1 MPQSKEGKR
10 YLRSA
15 LALAVAGAF
24 AAMHPAWADVP
35 ELETNSDGAYI
46 NVTAGTGT
54 GETQSVTGDAV
65 SVTNSGNVHALT
77 LTGTGNTI
85 LIDGTESVSITANS
99 QYAPI
104 ANFSGNPWAETP
116 SSYSAGGTIDIESA
130 GTISLSNTAGGNNQ
144 VIDIENGDS
153 DTPLKLT
160 VNGEKTAAQVVM
172 TGNVLTQNE
181 NTAAEINLTG
191 TDSSLTGQVYA
202 KDGAAITLN
211 VDPKSGSTA
220 TVTGSG
226 LADGTDSVM
235 TVNANNAVLNGG
247 YYALDGGT
255 TTVTLTGNSVLTAP
269 ETTSG
274 FSAVLG
280 SLPTRPTS
288 MSMTCDGHGTCTTTV
303 TIGVEIRAVI
313 GSITGKNVAG
323 GAMSGSSFTETTEA
337 GTQVTGDFVAEDES
351 TMKLSIGG
359 TLDGD
364 VLSKGNSE
372 TTLTVSGTQT
382 GGVDVENGSSL
393 TVTVDG
399 TLNGDAEANQNS
411 SNPSHSDLTLTING
425 SMNGMVEAWDYST
438 GDVTV
443 SGSWVGESTAYYTGE
458 NSVSIIGSGSW
469 TGDGWAYCG
478 GTFGVSVADGAKWSG
493 DAYSTDVENG
503 VYAHLTADIAGTW
516 EGDAKSD
523 YGAVLNAN
531 IASTGVWTGD
541 AESIDSYDD
550 KASEVHVDN
559 AGTWNGDAKASGAS
573 LLTVDN
579 TGTWTGDASTEDA
592 GSSMTITDAGTWNG
606 SASAAS
612 ASVMTIDVSGAW
624 TGDAK
629 ASDSGTTLTITD
641 SGVWNGSAA
650 AESGAAVTVSDLN
663 QWTGDATATGSGS
676 TMGITNTGVW
686 SGNASASASDGASLT
701 VSNLKEWTGDA
712 KATGSGSTME
722 VTDAGVWNGSATV
735 TDSAVMTVGALQ
747 TWNGNATVTDSGSK
761 LTVSLPGTWNGNA
774 SVSAGTMTLALDGTW
789 TGDAAV
795 SNAGRMDVALN
806 GTWNGSASVT
816 SNGIMTVDMNGTW
829 NGNVSATKGSAVALN
844 IKGTW
849 NGAVVEA
856 SEDSTVDITD
866 NTSSNTETKTET
878 TADTTE
884 STSSTHGV
892 LRFARLLAVNTAS
905 NDLTDTSD
913 TTEATGTDD
922 AADAEEES
930 TLEPGVSVNFEGDN
944 VSWNLTGDSEL
955 SGLNIGGGTI
965 SFPTPASGESFTG
978 TTLTVNGDYTANNAT
993 LNMTASL
1000 SGANSASDL
1009 LAVTGAATGA
1019 TTINVT
1025 PVMSTGEPKADGVEL
1040 VSVAGDSSNA
1050 TFTMPGTLKS
1060 GAYIYSLRKAGSG
1073 WYLMNTV
1080 ETPETVS
1087 GTVIPGTS
1095 DLSAH
1100 VIRPEIASYA
1110 NNLYA
1115 ANTMFAMKLSDR
1127 LGETAYSD
1135 AIKAAGKKAG
1145 SFWVRTAGGHTRN
1158 VMADGENTTRGNWG
1172 LVQLGG
1178 DLISWPTSGTHRMHV
1193 GLMAGYAHESAKT
1206 GSSVVNYQSKGKV
1219 SGFSGGLYATW
1230 MNSNATG
1237 DGPYVDAWLQYQRFK
1252 NTVTSS
1258 DYDVDETYHSKGFTG
1273 SLEAGYTFALKDW
1286 QNGAV
1291 SNAARLRL
1299 EGQVIRMGVR
1309 ANNVTDS
1316 TGTVIEGTGAGN
1328 VRTRIGATLFHL
1340 FTNDTRGTAVKPY
1353 MTLNWIHDTKRFG
1366 SEFDGVRNTIDGS
1379 RNVGEVKLGVEGK
1392 LRKNVNLWG
1401 SVGYQGGTDGFRNV
1415 EALLGAKI
1423 LF

>member
-1 MPQSKEGKR
+1 
-10 YLRSA
+10 
-15 LALAVAGAF
+15 
-24 AAMHPAWADVP
+24 
-35 ELETNSDGAYI
+35 
-46 NVTAGTGT
+46 
-54 GETQSVTGDAV
+54 
-65 SVTNSGNVHALT
+65 
-77 LTGTGNTI
+77 
-85 LIDGTESVSITANS
+85 
-99 QYAPI
+99 
-104 ANFSGNPWAETP
+104 
-116 SSYSAGGTIDIESA
+116 
-130 GTISLSNTAGGNNQ
+130 
-144 VIDIENGDS
+144 
-153 DTPLKLT
+153 
-160 VNGEKTAAQVVM
+160 M

-211 VDPKSGSTA
+211 VDPKTGSTA

-255 TTVTLTGNSVLTAP
+255 TTVTLTGNSVQTAP
-269 ETTSG
+269 EKTSG
-274 FSAVLG
+274 FSAVHG
-280 SLPTRPTS
+280 SLPTREEES
-288 MSMTCDGHGTCTTTV
+288 IFTCTSSSCVRVVISPAT
-303 TIGVEIRAVI
+303 EIKAVI
-313 GSITGKNVAG
+313 GSITEKNVAG
-323 GAMSGSSFTETTEA
+323 GAMSGSSFTEITES

-531 IASTGVWTGD
+531 IKETGVWTGD
-541 AESIDSYDD
+541 AVSTDSYDD

-559 AGTWNGDAKASGAS
+559 AGVWNGDARADGAS

-579 TGTWTGDASTEDA
+579 SGTWTGDASTEDT
-592 GSSMTITDAGTWNG
+592 GSSMTITSSGTWNG
-606 SASAAS
+606 SAAAAS
-612 ASVMTIDVSGAW
+612 GSVMTIDVSGAW

-641 SGVWNGSAA
+641 SGVWNGSAT

-663 QWTGDATATGSGS
+663 QWTGDAT
-676 TMGITNTGVW
+676 
-686 SGNASASASDGASLT
+686 
-701 VSNLKEWTGDA
+701 
-712 KATGSGSTME
+712 
-722 VTDAGVWNGSATV
+722 
-735 TDSAVMTVGALQ
+735 
-747 TWNGNATVTDSGSK
+747 
-761 LTVSLPGTWNGNA
+761 
-774 SVSAGTMTLALDGTW
+774 
-789 TGDAAV
+789 V

-913 TTEATGTDD
+913 TTEATGTGD

-930 TLEPGVSVNFEGDN
+930 TPAPGVSVNFEGDN
-944 VSWNLTGDSEL
+944 ASWNLTGDSEL
-955 SGLNIGGGTI
+955 SGLNIGDGTI

-978 TTLTVNGDYTANNAT
+978 TTLTVNGDYTASNAT
-993 LNMTASL
+993 LNMSASL
-1000 SGANSASDL
+1000 SGENSASDL
-1009 LAVTGAATGA
+1009 LTVTGAATGA

-1025 PVMSTGEPKADGVEL
+1025 AFPSTGEPKADGVEL
-1040 VSVAGDSSNA
+1040 VSVTGDSSNA
-1050 TFTMPGTLKS
+1050 TFTMPRTLKS

-1145 SFWVRTAGGHTRN
+1145 SFWIRTAGGHTRN

-1193 GLMAGYAHESAKT
+1193 GLMAGYAHESNKT
-1206 GSSVVNYQSKGKV
+1206 GSDTADYSSKGKV

-1252 NTVTSS
+1252 NTTSVGNYAEEES
-1258 DYDVDETYHSKGFTG
+1258 YHSKGFTG

-1291 SNAARLRL
+1291 SNATRLRL

-1309 ANNVTDS
+1309 ADNVIDS
-1316 TGTVIEGTGAGN
+1316 TGTLVQGTGAGN
-1328 VRTRIGATLFHL
+1328 VRTRLGATLFHQ
-1340 FTNDTRGTAVKPY
+1340 FTNTAKGTAVKPY
-1353 MTLNWIHDTKRFG
+1353 LTLNWVHDTKSFG
-1366 SEFDGVRNTIDGS
+1366 TAMDGVHDTIDGG
-1379 RNVGEVKLGVEGK
+1379 RNFGEVKLGVEG
-1392 LRKNVNLWG
+1392 RITKNLNLWAYT
-1401 SVGYQGGTDGFRNV
+1401 GYQGGDHGYRNV
-1415 EALLGAKI
+1415 EALVGVKA

>member
-181 NTAAEINLTG
+181 NTAAEINLKG

-686 SGNASASASDGASLT
+686 SGNASASDGASLT

-1115 ANTMFAMKLSDR
+1115 TNTMFAMKLSDR

-1193 GLMAGYAHESAKT
+1193 GLMTGFAHQSSKT
-1206 GSSVVNYQSKGKV
+1206 TSSTVNYWTKGKV
-1219 SGFSGGLYATW
+1219 SGFSGGVYATW
-1230 MNSNATG
+1230 LADGPAATG
-1237 DGPYVDAWLQYQRFK
+1237 PYADTWLLYQRFK
-1252 NTVTSS
+1252 TSVS
-1258 DYDVDETYHSKGFTG
+1258 SGDYTGEDSYHAKGFTG
-1273 SLEAGYTFALKDW
+1273 SLEAGYTFGLKDW
-1286 QNGAV
+1286 V
-1291 SNAARLRL
+1291 SASGVQNAARLQL
-1299 EGQVIRMGVR
+1299 QGQVIRMGVR
-1309 ANNVTDS
+1309 ADS
-1316 TGTVIEGTGAGN
+1316 FVDNQGTLVEGLGYGN
-1328 VRTRIGATLFHL
+1328 VRTRLGATLYHL
-1340 FTNDTRGTAVKPY
+1340 FTNDRTGTAVKPY
-1353 MTLNWIHDTKRFG
+1353 LTVNWLHDTKAFG
-1366 SEFDGVRNTIDGS
+1366 TAFDTTENHIQGS
-1379 RNVGEVKLGVEGK
+1379 RNVGEVKLGVEG
-1392 LRKNVNLWG
+1392 RITKNLNLWAYT
-1401 SVGYQGGTDGFRNV
+1401 GYQGGDHGYRNV
-1415 EALLGAKI
+1415 EALVGVKA

>member
-1 MPQSKEGKR
+1 
-10 YLRSA
+10 
-15 LALAVAGAF
+15 
-24 AAMHPAWADVP
+24 
-35 ELETNSDGAYI
+35 
-46 NVTAGTGT
+46 
-54 GETQSVTGDAV
+54 
-65 SVTNSGNVHALT
+65 
-77 LTGTGNTI
+77 
-85 LIDGTESVSITANS
+85 
-99 QYAPI
+99 
-104 ANFSGNPWAETP
+104 
-116 SSYSAGGTIDIESA
+116 
-130 GTISLSNTAGGNNQ
+130 
-144 VIDIENGDS
+144 
-153 DTPLKLT
+153 
-160 VNGEKTAAQVVM
+160 M

-181 NTAAEINLTG
+181 NTAAEINLIG

-211 VDPKSGSTA
+211 VDPKTGSTA

-255 TTVTLTGNSVLTAP
+255 TTVTLTGNSVQTAP
-269 ETTSG
+269 EKTSG
-274 FSAVLG
+274 FSAVHG
-280 SLPTRPTS
+280 SLPTREEES
-288 MSMTCDGHGTCTTTV
+288 IFTCTSSSCVRVVISPAT
-303 TIGVEIRAVI
+303 EIKAVI
-313 GSITGKNVAG
+313 GSITEKNVAG
-323 GAMSGSSFTETTEA
+323 GAMSGSSFTEITES

-531 IASTGVWTGD
+531 IKETGVWTGD
-541 AESIDSYDD
+541 AVSTDSYDD

-559 AGTWNGDAKASGAS
+559 AGVWNGDARADGAS

-579 TGTWTGDASTEDA
+579 SGTWTGDASTEDT
-592 GSSMTITDAGTWNG
+592 GSSMTITSSGTWNG
-606 SASAAS
+606 SAAAAS
-612 ASVMTIDVSGAW
+612 GSVMTIDVSGAW

-641 SGVWNGSAA
+641 SGVWNGSAT

-663 QWTGDATATGSGS
+663 QWTGDAT
-676 TMGITNTGVW
+676 
-686 SGNASASASDGASLT
+686 
-701 VSNLKEWTGDA
+701 
-712 KATGSGSTME
+712 
-722 VTDAGVWNGSATV
+722 
-735 TDSAVMTVGALQ
+735 
-747 TWNGNATVTDSGSK
+747 
-761 LTVSLPGTWNGNA
+761 
-774 SVSAGTMTLALDGTW
+774 
-789 TGDAAV
+789 V

-913 TTEATGTDD
+913 TTEATGTGD

-930 TLEPGVSVNFEGDN
+930 TPAPGVSVNFEGDN

-955 SGLNIGGGTI
+955 SGLNIGDGTI

-978 TTLTVNGDYTANNAT
+978 TTLTVNGDYTASNAT
-993 LNMTASL
+993 LNMSASL
-1000 SGANSASDL
+1000 SGENSASDL
-1009 LAVTGAATGA
+1009 LTVTGAATGA

-1025 PVMSTGEPKADGVEL
+1025 AFPSTGEPKADGVEL
-1040 VSVAGDSSNA
+1040 VSVTGDSSNA
-1050 TFTMPGTLKS
+1050 TFTMPRTLKS

-1145 SFWVRTAGGHTRN
+1145 SFWIRTAGGHTRN

-1193 GLMAGYAHESAKT
+1193 GLMAGYAHESNKT
-1206 GSSVVNYQSKGKV
+1206 GSDTADYSSKGKV

-1252 NTVTSS
+1252 NTTSVGNYAEEES
-1258 DYDVDETYHSKGFTG
+1258 YHSKGFTG

-1291 SNAARLRL
+1291 SNATRLRL

-1309 ANNVTDS
+1309 ADNVIDS
-1316 TGTVIEGTGAGN
+1316 TGTLVQGTGAGN
-1328 VRTRIGATLFHL
+1328 VRTRLGATLFHQ
-1340 FTNDTRGTAVKPY
+1340 FTNTAKGTAVKPY
-1353 MTLNWIHDTKRFG
+1353 LTLNWVHDTKSFG
-1366 SEFDGVRNTIDGS
+1366 TAMDGVHDTIDGG
-1379 RNVGEVKLGVEGK
+1379 RNFGEVKLGVEG
-1392 LRKNVNLWG
+1392 RITKNLNLWAYT
-1401 SVGYQGGTDGFRNV
+1401 GYQGGDHGYRNV
-1415 EALLGAKI
+1415 EALVGVKA

>member
-1 MPQSKEGKR
+1 
-10 YLRSA
+10 
-15 LALAVAGAF
+15 
-24 AAMHPAWADVP
+24 
-35 ELETNSDGAYI
+35 
-46 NVTAGTGT
+46 
-54 GETQSVTGDAV
+54 
-65 SVTNSGNVHALT
+65 
-77 LTGTGNTI
+77 
-85 LIDGTESVSITANS
+85 
-99 QYAPI
+99 
-104 ANFSGNPWAETP
+104 
-116 SSYSAGGTIDIESA
+116 
-130 GTISLSNTAGGNNQ
+130 
-144 VIDIENGDS
+144 
-153 DTPLKLT
+153 
-160 VNGEKTAAQVVM
+160 M

-211 VDPKSGSTA
+211 VDPKTGSTA

-255 TTVTLTGNSVLTAP
+255 TTVTLTGNSVQTAP
-269 ETTSG
+269 EKTSG
-274 FSAVLG
+274 FSAVHG
-280 SLPTRPTS
+280 SLPTREEES
-288 MSMTCDGHGTCTTTV
+288 IFTCTSSSCVRVVISPAT
-303 TIGVEIRAVI
+303 EIKAVI
-313 GSITGKNVAG
+313 GSITEKNVAG
-323 GAMSGSSFTETTEA
+323 GAMSGSSFTEITES

-531 IASTGVWTGD
+531 IKETGVWTGD
-541 AESIDSYDD
+541 AVSTDSYDD

-559 AGTWNGDAKASGAS
+559 AGVWNGDARADGAS

-579 TGTWTGDASTEDA
+579 SGTWTGDASTEDT
-592 GSSMTITDAGTWNG
+592 GSSMTITSSGTWNG
-606 SASAAS
+606 SAAAAS
-612 ASVMTIDVSGAW
+612 GSVMTIDVSGAW

-641 SGVWNGSAA
+641 SGVWNGSAT
-650 AESGAAVTVSDLN
+650 AESGVAVTVSDLN
-663 QWTGDATATGSGS
+663 QWTGDAT
-676 TMGITNTGVW
+676 
-686 SGNASASASDGASLT
+686 
-701 VSNLKEWTGDA
+701 
-712 KATGSGSTME
+712 
-722 VTDAGVWNGSATV
+722 
-735 TDSAVMTVGALQ
+735 
-747 TWNGNATVTDSGSK
+747 
-761 LTVSLPGTWNGNA
+761 
-774 SVSAGTMTLALDGTW
+774 
-789 TGDAAV
+789 V

-913 TTEATGTDD
+913 TTEATGTGD

-930 TLEPGVSVNFEGDN
+930 TPAPGVSVNFEGDN

-955 SGLNIGGGTI
+955 SGLNIGDGTI

-978 TTLTVNGDYTANNAT
+978 TTLTVNGDYTASNAT
-993 LNMTASL
+993 LNMSASL
-1000 SGANSASDL
+1000 SGENSASDL
-1009 LAVTGAATGA
+1009 LTVTGAATGA

-1025 PVMSTGEPKADGVEL
+1025 AFPSTGEPKADGVEL
-1040 VSVAGDSSNA
+1040 VSVTGDSSNA
-1050 TFTMPGTLKS
+1050 TFTMPRTLKS

-1145 SFWVRTAGGHTRN
+1145 SFWIRTAGGHTRN

-1193 GLMAGYAHESAKT
+1193 GLMAGYAHESNKT
-1206 GSSVVNYQSKGKV
+1206 GSDTADYSSKGKV

-1252 NTVTSS
+1252 NTTSVGNYAEEES
-1258 DYDVDETYHSKGFTG
+1258 YHSKGFTG

-1291 SNAARLRL
+1291 SNATRLRL

-1309 ANNVTDS
+1309 ADNVIDS
-1316 TGTVIEGTGAGN
+1316 TGTLVQGTGAGN
-1328 VRTRIGATLFHL
+1328 VRTRLGATLFHQ
-1340 FTNDTRGTAVKPY
+1340 FTNTAKGTAVKPY
-1353 MTLNWIHDTKRFG
+1353 LTLNWVHDTKSFG
-1366 SEFDGVRNTIDGS
+1366 TAMDGVHDTIDGG
-1379 RNVGEVKLGVEGK
+1379 RNFGEVKLGVEG
-1392 LRKNVNLWG
+1392 RITKNLNLWAYT
-1401 SVGYQGGTDGFRNV
+1401 GYQGGDHGYRNV
-1415 EALLGAKI
+1415 EALVGVKA

>member
-1 MPQSKEGKR
+1 
-10 YLRSA
+10 
-15 LALAVAGAF
+15 
-24 AAMHPAWADVP
+24 
-35 ELETNSDGAYI
+35 
-46 NVTAGTGT
+46 
-54 GETQSVTGDAV
+54 
-65 SVTNSGNVHALT
+65 
-77 LTGTGNTI
+77 
-85 LIDGTESVSITANS
+85 
-99 QYAPI
+99 
-104 ANFSGNPWAETP
+104 
-116 SSYSAGGTIDIESA
+116 
-130 GTISLSNTAGGNNQ
+130 
-144 VIDIENGDS
+144 
-153 DTPLKLT
+153 
-160 VNGEKTAAQVVM
+160 M

-211 VDPKSGSTA
+211 VDPKTGSTA

-255 TTVTLTGNSVLTAP
+255 TTVTLTGNSVQTAP
-269 ETTSG
+269 EKTSG
-274 FSAVLG
+274 FSAVHG
-280 SLPTRPTS
+280 SLPTREEES
-288 MSMTCDGHGTCTTTV
+288 IFTCTSSSCVRVVISPAT
-303 TIGVEIRAVI
+303 EIKAVI
-313 GSITGKNVAG
+313 GSITEKNVAG
-323 GAMSGSSFTETTEA
+323 GAMSGSSFTEITES

-531 IASTGVWTGD
+531 IKETGVWTGD
-541 AESIDSYDD
+541 AVSTDSYDD

-559 AGTWNGDAKASGAS
+559 AGVWNGDARADGAS

-579 TGTWTGDASTEDA
+579 SGTWTGDASTEDT
-592 GSSMTITDAGTWNG
+592 GSSMTITSSGTWNG
-606 SASAAS
+606 SAAAAS
-612 ASVMTIDVSGAW
+612 GSVMTIDVSGAW

-641 SGVWNGSAA
+641 SGVWNGSAT

-663 QWTGDATATGSGS
+663 QWTGDAT
-676 TMGITNTGVW
+676 
-686 SGNASASASDGASLT
+686 
-701 VSNLKEWTGDA
+701 
-712 KATGSGSTME
+712 
-722 VTDAGVWNGSATV
+722 
-735 TDSAVMTVGALQ
+735 
-747 TWNGNATVTDSGSK
+747 
-761 LTVSLPGTWNGNA
+761 
-774 SVSAGTMTLALDGTW
+774 
-789 TGDAAV
+789 V

-905 NDLTDTSD
+905 NGLTDTSD
-913 TTEATGTDD
+913 TTEATGTGD

-930 TLEPGVSVNFEGDN
+930 TPAPGVSVNFEGDN

-955 SGLNIGGGTI
+955 SGLNIGDGTI

-978 TTLTVNGDYTANNAT
+978 TTLTVNGDYTASNAT
-993 LNMTASL
+993 LNMSASL
-1000 SGANSASDL
+1000 SGENSASDL
-1009 LAVTGAATGA
+1009 LTVTGAATGA

-1025 PVMSTGEPKADGVEL
+1025 AFPSTGEPKADGVEL
-1040 VSVAGDSSNA
+1040 VSVTGDSSNA
-1050 TFTMPGTLKS
+1050 TFTMPRTLKS

-1145 SFWVRTAGGHTRN
+1145 SFWIRTAGGHTRN

-1193 GLMAGYAHESAKT
+1193 GLMAGYAHESNKT
-1206 GSSVVNYQSKGKV
+1206 GSDTADYSSKGKV

-1252 NTVTSS
+1252 NTTSVGNYAEEES
-1258 DYDVDETYHSKGFTG
+1258 YHSKGFTG

-1291 SNAARLRL
+1291 SNATRLRL

-1309 ANNVTDS
+1309 ADNVIDS
-1316 TGTVIEGTGAGN
+1316 TGTLVQGTGAGN
-1328 VRTRIGATLFHL
+1328 VRTRLGATLFHQ
-1340 FTNDTRGTAVKPY
+1340 FTNTAKGTAVKPY
-1353 MTLNWIHDTKRFG
+1353 LTLNWVHDTKSFG
-1366 SEFDGVRNTIDGS
+1366 TAMDGVHDTIDGG
-1379 RNVGEVKLGVEGK
+1379 RNFGEVKLGVEG
-1392 LRKNVNLWG
+1392 RITKNLNLWAYT
-1401 SVGYQGGTDGFRNV
+1401 GYQGGDHGYRNV
-1415 EALLGAKI
+1415 EALVGVKA

>member
-1 MPQSKEGKR
+1 
-10 YLRSA
+10 
-15 LALAVAGAF
+15 
-24 AAMHPAWADVP
+24 
-35 ELETNSDGAYI
+35 
-46 NVTAGTGT
+46 
-54 GETQSVTGDAV
+54 
-65 SVTNSGNVHALT
+65 
-77 LTGTGNTI
+77 
-85 LIDGTESVSITANS
+85 
-99 QYAPI
+99 
-104 ANFSGNPWAETP
+104 
-116 SSYSAGGTIDIESA
+116 
-130 GTISLSNTAGGNNQ
+130 
-144 VIDIENGDS
+144 
-153 DTPLKLT
+153 
-160 VNGEKTAAQVVM
+160 M

-211 VDPKSGSTA
+211 VDPKTGSTA

-247 YYALDGGT
+247 FYALDGGT
-255 TTVTLTGNSVLTAP
+255 TTVTLTGNSVQTAP
-269 ETTSG
+269 EKTSG
-274 FSAVLG
+274 FSAVHG
-280 SLPTRPTS
+280 SLPTREEES
-288 MSMTCDGHGTCTTTV
+288 IFTCTSSSCVRVVISPAT
-303 TIGVEIRAVI
+303 EIKAVI
-313 GSITGKNVAG
+313 GSITEKNVAG
-323 GAMSGSSFTETTEA
+323 GAMSGSSFTEITES

-531 IASTGVWTGD
+531 IKETGVWTGD
-541 AESIDSYDD
+541 AVSTDSYDD

-559 AGTWNGDAKASGAS
+559 AGVWNGDARADGAS

-579 TGTWTGDASTEDA
+579 SGTWTGDASTEDT
-592 GSSMTITDAGTWNG
+592 GSSMTITSSGTWNG
-606 SASAAS
+606 SAAAAS
-612 ASVMTIDVSGAW
+612 GSVMTIDVSGAW

-641 SGVWNGSAA
+641 SGVWNGSAT

-663 QWTGDATATGSGS
+663 QWTGDAT
-676 TMGITNTGVW
+676 
-686 SGNASASASDGASLT
+686 
-701 VSNLKEWTGDA
+701 
-712 KATGSGSTME
+712 
-722 VTDAGVWNGSATV
+722 
-735 TDSAVMTVGALQ
+735 
-747 TWNGNATVTDSGSK
+747 
-761 LTVSLPGTWNGNA
+761 
-774 SVSAGTMTLALDGTW
+774 
-789 TGDAAV
+789 V

-913 TTEATGTDD
+913 TTEATGTGD

-930 TLEPGVSVNFEGDN
+930 TPAPGVSVNFEGDN

-955 SGLNIGGGTI
+955 SGLNIGDGTI

-978 TTLTVNGDYTANNAT
+978 TTLTVNGDYTASNAT
-993 LNMTASL
+993 LNMSASL
-1000 SGANSASDL
+1000 SGENSASDL
-1009 LAVTGAATGA
+1009 LTVTGAATGA

-1025 PVMSTGEPKADGVEL
+1025 AFPSTGEPKADGVEL
-1040 VSVAGDSSNA
+1040 VSVTGDSSNA
-1050 TFTMPGTLKS
+1050 TFTMPRTLKS

-1145 SFWVRTAGGHTRN
+1145 SFWIRTAGGHTRN

-1193 GLMAGYAHESAKT
+1193 GLMAGYAHESNKT
-1206 GSSVVNYQSKGKV
+1206 GSDTADYSSKGKV

-1252 NTVTSS
+1252 NTTSVGNYAEEES
-1258 DYDVDETYHSKGFTG
+1258 YHSKGFTG

-1291 SNAARLRL
+1291 SNATRLRL

-1309 ANNVTDS
+1309 ADNVIDS
-1316 TGTVIEGTGAGN
+1316 TGTLVQGTGAGN
-1328 VRTRIGATLFHL
+1328 VRTRLGATLFHQ
-1340 FTNDTRGTAVKPY
+1340 FTNSAKGTAVKPY
-1353 MTLNWIHDTKRFG
+1353 LTLNWVHDTKSFG
-1366 SEFDGVRNTIDGS
+1366 TAMDGVHDTIDGG
-1379 RNVGEVKLGVEGK
+1379 RNFGEVKLGVEG
-1392 LRKNVNLWG
+1392 RITKNLNLWAYT
-1401 SVGYQGGTDGFRNV
+1401 GYQGGDHGYRNV
-1415 EALLGAKI
+1415 EALVGVKA

>member
-1 MPQSKEGKR
+1 
-10 YLRSA
+10 
-15 LALAVAGAF
+15 
-24 AAMHPAWADVP
+24 
-35 ELETNSDGAYI
+35 
-46 NVTAGTGT
+46 
-54 GETQSVTGDAV
+54 
-65 SVTNSGNVHALT
+65 
-77 LTGTGNTI
+77 
-85 LIDGTESVSITANS
+85 
-99 QYAPI
+99 
-104 ANFSGNPWAETP
+104 
-116 SSYSAGGTIDIESA
+116 
-130 GTISLSNTAGGNNQ
+130 
-144 VIDIENGDS
+144 
-153 DTPLKLT
+153 
-160 VNGEKTAAQVVM
+160 M

-211 VDPKSGSTA
+211 VDPKTGSTA

-255 TTVTLTGNSVLTAP
+255 TTVTLTGNSVQTAP
-269 ETTSG
+269 EKTSG
-274 FSAVLG
+274 FSAVHG
-280 SLPTRPTS
+280 SLPTREEES
-288 MSMTCDGHGTCTTTV
+288 IFTCTSSSCVRVVISPAT
-303 TIGVEIRAVI
+303 EIKAVI
-313 GSITGKNVAG
+313 GSITEKNVAG
-323 GAMSGSSFTETTEA
+323 GAMSGSSFTEITES

-531 IASTGVWTGD
+531 IKETGVWTGD
-541 AESIDSYDD
+541 AVSTDSYDD

-559 AGTWNGDAKASGAS
+559 AGVWNGDARADGAS

-579 TGTWTGDASTEDA
+579 SGTWTGDASTEDT
-592 GSSMTITDAGTWNG
+592 GSSMTITSSGTWNG
-606 SASAAS
+606 SAAAAS
-612 ASVMTIDVSGAW
+612 GSVMTIDVSGAW

-641 SGVWNGSAA
+641 SGVWNGSATV
-650 AESGAAVTVSDLN
+650 ESGAAVTVSDLN
-663 QWTGDATATGSGS
+663 QWTGDAT
-676 TMGITNTGVW
+676 
-686 SGNASASASDGASLT
+686 
-701 VSNLKEWTGDA
+701 
-712 KATGSGSTME
+712 
-722 VTDAGVWNGSATV
+722 
-735 TDSAVMTVGALQ
+735 
-747 TWNGNATVTDSGSK
+747 
-761 LTVSLPGTWNGNA
+761 
-774 SVSAGTMTLALDGTW
+774 
-789 TGDAAV
+789 V

-913 TTEATGTDD
+913 TTEATGTGD

-930 TLEPGVSVNFEGDN
+930 TPAPGVSVNFEGDN

-955 SGLNIGGGTI
+955 SGLNIGDGTI

-978 TTLTVNGDYTANNAT
+978 TTLTVNGDYTASNAT
-993 LNMTASL
+993 LNMSASL
-1000 SGANSASDL
+1000 SGENSASDL
-1009 LAVTGAATGA
+1009 LTVTGAATGA

-1025 PVMSTGEPKADGVEL
+1025 AFPSTGEPKADGVEL
-1040 VSVAGDSSNA
+1040 VSVTGDSSNA
-1050 TFTMPGTLKS
+1050 TFTMPRTLKS
-1060 GAYIYSLRKAGSG
+1060 GAYFYSLRKAGSG

-1145 SFWVRTAGGHTRN
+1145 SFWIRTAGGHTRN

-1193 GLMAGYAHESAKT
+1193 GLMAGYAHESNKT
-1206 GSSVVNYQSKGKV
+1206 GSDTADYSSKGKV

-1252 NTVTSS
+1252 NTTSVGNYAEEES
-1258 DYDVDETYHSKGFTG
+1258 YHSKGFTG

-1291 SNAARLRL
+1291 SNATRLRL

-1309 ANNVTDS
+1309 ADNVIDS
-1316 TGTVIEGTGAGN
+1316 TGTLVQGTGAGN
-1328 VRTRIGATLFHL
+1328 VRTRLGATLFHQ
-1340 FTNDTRGTAVKPY
+1340 FTNTAKGTAVKPY
-1353 MTLNWIHDTKRFG
+1353 LTLNWVHDTKSFG
-1366 SEFDGVRNTIDGS
+1366 TAMDGVHDTIDGG
-1379 RNVGEVKLGVEGK
+1379 RNFGEVKLGVEG
-1392 LRKNVNLWG
+1392 RITKNLNLWAYT
-1401 SVGYQGGTDGFRNV
+1401 GYQGGDHGYRNV
-1415 EALLGAKI
+1415 EALVGVKA

>member
-1 MPQSKEGKR
+1 
-10 YLRSA
+10 
-15 LALAVAGAF
+15 
-24 AAMHPAWADVP
+24 
-35 ELETNSDGAYI
+35 
-46 NVTAGTGT
+46 
-54 GETQSVTGDAV
+54 
-65 SVTNSGNVHALT
+65 
-77 LTGTGNTI
+77 
-85 LIDGTESVSITANS
+85 
-99 QYAPI
+99 
-104 ANFSGNPWAETP
+104 
-116 SSYSAGGTIDIESA
+116 
-130 GTISLSNTAGGNNQ
+130 
-144 VIDIENGDS
+144 
-153 DTPLKLT
+153 
-160 VNGEKTAAQVVM
+160 M

-211 VDPKSGSTA
+211 VDPKTGSTA

-255 TTVTLTGNSVLTAP
+255 TTVTLTGNSVQTAP
-269 ETTSG
+269 EKTSG
-274 FSAVLG
+274 FSAVHG
-280 SLPTRPTS
+280 SLPTREEES
-288 MSMTCDGHGTCTTTV
+288 IFTCTSSSCVRVVISPAT
-303 TIGVEIRAVI
+303 EIKAVI
-313 GSITGKNVAG
+313 GSITEKNVAG
-323 GAMSGSSFTETTEA
+323 GAMSGSSFTEITES

-531 IASTGVWTGD
+531 IKETGVWTGD
-541 AESIDSYDD
+541 AVSTDSYDD

-559 AGTWNGDAKASGAS
+559 AGVWNGDARADGAS

-579 TGTWTGDASTEDA
+579 SGTWTGDASTEDT
-592 GSSMTITDAGTWNG
+592 GSSMTITSSGTWNG
-606 SASAAS
+606 SAAAAS
-612 ASVMTIDVSGAW
+612 GSVMTIDVSGAW
-624 TGDAK
+624 TGNAK

-641 SGVWNGSAA
+641 SGVWNGSAT

-663 QWTGDATATGSGS
+663 QWTGDAT
-676 TMGITNTGVW
+676 
-686 SGNASASASDGASLT
+686 
-701 VSNLKEWTGDA
+701 
-712 KATGSGSTME
+712 
-722 VTDAGVWNGSATV
+722 
-735 TDSAVMTVGALQ
+735 
-747 TWNGNATVTDSGSK
+747 
-761 LTVSLPGTWNGNA
+761 
-774 SVSAGTMTLALDGTW
+774 
-789 TGDAAV
+789 V

-913 TTEATGTDD
+913 TTEATGTGD

-930 TLEPGVSVNFEGDN
+930 TPAPGVSVNFEGDN

-955 SGLNIGGGTI
+955 SGLNIGDGTI

-978 TTLTVNGDYTANNAT
+978 TTLTVNGDYTASNAT
-993 LNMTASL
+993 LNMSASL
-1000 SGANSASDL
+1000 SGENSASDL
-1009 LAVTGAATGA
+1009 LTVTGAATGA

-1025 PVMSTGEPKADGVEL
+1025 AFPSTGEPKADGVEL
-1040 VSVAGDSSNA
+1040 VSVTGDSSNA
-1050 TFTMPGTLKS
+1050 TFTMPRTLKS

-1145 SFWVRTAGGHTRN
+1145 SFWIRTAGGHTRN

-1193 GLMAGYAHESAKT
+1193 GLMAGYAHESNKT
-1206 GSSVVNYQSKGKV
+1206 GSDTADYSSKGKV

-1252 NTVTSS
+1252 NTTSVGNYAEEES
-1258 DYDVDETYHSKGFTG
+1258 YHSKGFTG

-1291 SNAARLRL
+1291 SNATRLRL

-1309 ANNVTDS
+1309 ADNVIDS
-1316 TGTVIEGTGAGN
+1316 TGTLVQGTGAGN
-1328 VRTRIGATLFHL
+1328 VRTRLGATLFHQ
-1340 FTNDTRGTAVKPY
+1340 FTNTAKGTAVKPY
-1353 MTLNWIHDTKRFG
+1353 LTLNWVHDTKSFG
-1366 SEFDGVRNTIDGS
+1366 TAMDGVHDTIDGG
-1379 RNVGEVKLGVEGK
+1379 RNFGEVKLGVEG
-1392 LRKNVNLWG
+1392 RITKNLNLWAYT
-1401 SVGYQGGTDGFRNV
+1401 GYQGGDHGYRNV
-1415 EALLGAKI
+1415 EALVGVKA

>member
-1 MPQSKEGKR
+1 
-10 YLRSA
+10 
-15 LALAVAGAF
+15 
-24 AAMHPAWADVP
+24 
-35 ELETNSDGAYI
+35 
-46 NVTAGTGT
+46 
-54 GETQSVTGDAV
+54 
-65 SVTNSGNVHALT
+65 
-77 LTGTGNTI
+77 
-85 LIDGTESVSITANS
+85 
-99 QYAPI
+99 
-104 ANFSGNPWAETP
+104 
-116 SSYSAGGTIDIESA
+116 
-130 GTISLSNTAGGNNQ
+130 
-144 VIDIENGDS
+144 
-153 DTPLKLT
+153 
-160 VNGEKTAAQVVM
+160 
-172 TGNVLTQNE
+172 
-181 NTAAEINLTG
+181 
-191 TDSSLTGQVYA
+191 
-202 KDGAAITLN
+202 
-211 VDPKSGSTA
+211 
-220 TVTGSG
+220 
-226 LADGTDSVM
+226 M

-255 TTVTLTGNSVLTAP
+255 TTVTLTGNSVQTAP
-269 ETTSG
+269 EKTSG
-274 FSAVLG
+274 FSAVHG
-280 SLPTRPTS
+280 SLPTREEES
-288 MSMTCDGHGTCTTTV
+288 IFTCTSSSCVRVVISPAT
-303 TIGVEIRAVI
+303 EIKAVI
-313 GSITGKNVAG
+313 GSITEKNVAG
-323 GAMSGSSFTETTEA
+323 GAMSGSSFTEITES

-531 IASTGVWTGD
+531 IKETGVWTGD
-541 AESIDSYDD
+541 AVSTDSYDD

-559 AGTWNGDAKASGAS
+559 AGVWNGDARADGAS

-579 TGTWTGDASTEDA
+579 SGTWTGDASTEDT
-592 GSSMTITDAGTWNG
+592 GSSMTITSSGTWNG
-606 SASAAS
+606 SAAAAS
-612 ASVMTIDVSGAW
+612 GSVMTIDVSGAW

-641 SGVWNGSAA
+641 SGVWNGSAT

-663 QWTGDATATGSGS
+663 QWTGDAT
-676 TMGITNTGVW
+676 
-686 SGNASASASDGASLT
+686 
-701 VSNLKEWTGDA
+701 
-712 KATGSGSTME
+712 
-722 VTDAGVWNGSATV
+722 
-735 TDSAVMTVGALQ
+735 
-747 TWNGNATVTDSGSK
+747 
-761 LTVSLPGTWNGNA
+761 
-774 SVSAGTMTLALDGTW
+774 
-789 TGDAAV
+789 V

-913 TTEATGTDD
+913 TTEATGTGD

-930 TLEPGVSVNFEGDN
+930 TPAPGVSVNFEGDN

-955 SGLNIGGGTI
+955 SGLNIGDGTI

-978 TTLTVNGDYTANNAT
+978 TTLTVNGDYTASNAT
-993 LNMTASL
+993 LNMSASL
-1000 SGANSASDL
+1000 SGENSASDL
-1009 LAVTGAATGA
+1009 LTVTGAATGA

-1025 PVMSTGEPKADGVEL
+1025 AFPSTGEPKADGVEL
-1040 VSVAGDSSNA
+1040 VSVTGDSSNA
-1050 TFTMPGTLKS
+1050 TFTMPRTLKS

-1145 SFWVRTAGGHTRN
+1145 SFWIRTAGGHTRN

-1193 GLMAGYAHESAKT
+1193 GLMAGYAHESNKT
-1206 GSSVVNYQSKGKV
+1206 GSDTADYSSKGKV

-1252 NTVTSS
+1252 NTTSVGNYAEEES
-1258 DYDVDETYHSKGFTG
+1258 YHSKGFTG

-1291 SNAARLRL
+1291 SNATRLRL

-1309 ANNVTDS
+1309 ADNVIDS
-1316 TGTVIEGTGAGN
+1316 TGTLVQGTGAGN
-1328 VRTRIGATLFHL
+1328 VRTRLGATLFHQ
-1340 FTNDTRGTAVKPY
+1340 FTNTAKGTAVKPY
-1353 MTLNWIHDTKRFG
+1353 LTLNWVHDTKSFG
-1366 SEFDGVRNTIDGS
+1366 TAMDGVHDTIDGG
-1379 RNVGEVKLGVEGK
+1379 RNFGEVKLGVEG
-1392 LRKNVNLWG
+1392 RITKNLNLWAYT
-1401 SVGYQGGTDGFRNV
+1401 GYQGGDHGYRNV
-1415 EALLGAKI
+1415 EALVGVKA

>member
-65 SVTNSGNVHALT
+65 SITNSGNAHALT

-104 ANFSGNPWAETP
+104 SNFSGNPWAETP
-116 SSYSAGGTIDIESA
+116 SSYSAGGTIDIESD
-130 GTISLSNTAGGNNQ
+130 GTVTLSNTAGGNNQ

-211 VDPKSGSTA
+211 VDPKTGSTA

-255 TTVTLTGNSVLTAP
+255 TTVTLTGNSVQTAP
-269 ETTSG
+269 EKTSG
-274 FSAVLG
+274 FSAVHG
-280 SLPTRPTS
+280 SLPTREEES
-288 MSMTCDGHGTCTTTV
+288 IFTCTSSSCVRVVISPAT
-303 TIGVEIRAVI
+303 EIKAVI
-313 GSITGKNVAG
+313 GSITEKNVAG
-323 GAMSGSSFTETTEA
+323 GAMSGSSFTEITES

-531 IASTGVWTGD
+531 IKETGVWTGD
-541 AESIDSYDD
+541 AVSTDSYDD

-559 AGTWNGDAKASGAS
+559 AGVWNGDARADGAS

-579 TGTWTGDASTEDA
+579 SGTWTGDASTEDT
-592 GSSMTITDAGTWNG
+592 GSSMTITSSGTWNG
-606 SASAAS
+606 SAAAAS
-612 ASVMTIDVSGAW
+612 GSVMTIDVSGAW

-641 SGVWNGSAA
+641 SGVWNGSAT

-663 QWTGDATATGSGS
+663 QWTGDAT
-676 TMGITNTGVW
+676 
-686 SGNASASASDGASLT
+686 
-701 VSNLKEWTGDA
+701 
-712 KATGSGSTME
+712 
-722 VTDAGVWNGSATV
+722 
-735 TDSAVMTVGALQ
+735 
-747 TWNGNATVTDSGSK
+747 
-761 LTVSLPGTWNGNA
+761 
-774 SVSAGTMTLALDGTW
+774 
-789 TGDAAV
+789 V

-913 TTEATGTDD
+913 TTEATGTGD

-930 TLEPGVSVNFEGDN
+930 TPAPGVSVNFEGDN

-955 SGLNIGGGTI
+955 SGLNIGDGTI

-978 TTLTVNGDYTANNAT
+978 TTLTVNGDYTASNAT
-993 LNMTASL
+993 LNMSASL
-1000 SGANSASDL
+1000 SGENSASDL
-1009 LAVTGAATGA
+1009 LTVTGAATGA

-1025 PVMSTGEPKADGVEL
+1025 AFPSTGEPKADGVEL
-1040 VSVAGDSSNA
+1040 VSVTGDSSNA
-1050 TFTMPGTLKS
+1050 TFTMPRTLKS

-1145 SFWVRTAGGHTRN
+1145 SFWIRTAGGHTRN

-1193 GLMAGYAHESAKT
+1193 GLMAGYAHESNKT
-1206 GSSVVNYQSKGKV
+1206 GSDTADYSSKGKV

-1252 NTVTSS
+1252 NTTSVGNYAEEES
-1258 DYDVDETYHSKGFTG
+1258 YHSKGFTG

-1291 SNAARLRL
+1291 SNATRLRL

-1309 ANNVTDS
+1309 ADNVIDS
-1316 TGTVIEGTGAGN
+1316 TGTLVQGTGAGN
-1328 VRTRIGATLFHL
+1328 VRTRLGATLFHQ
-1340 FTNDTRGTAVKPY
+1340 FTNTAKGTAVKLY
-1353 MTLNWIHDTKRFG
+1353 LTLNWVHDTKSFG
-1366 SEFDGVRNTIDGS
+1366 TAMDGVHDTIDGG
-1379 RNVGEVKLGVEGK
+1379 RNFGEVKLGVEG
-1392 LRKNVNLWG
+1392 RITKNLNLWAYT
-1401 SVGYQGGTDGFRNV
+1401 GYQGGDHGYRNV
-1415 EALLGAKI
+1415 EALVGVKA

>member
-1 MPQSKEGKR
+1 MPQSREGKR

-24 AAMHPAWADVP
+24 AAMQPAWADVP

-65 SVTNSGNVHALT
+65 SITNSGNAHALT

-104 ANFSGNPWAETP
+104 SNFSGNPWAETP
-116 SSYSAGGTIDIESA
+116 SSYSAGGTIDIESD
-130 GTISLSNTAGGNNQ
+130 GTVTLSNTAGGNNQ

-211 VDPKSGSTA
+211 VDPKTGSTA

-255 TTVTLTGNSVLTAP
+255 TTVTLTGNSVQTAP
-269 ETTSG
+269 EKTSG
-274 FSAVLG
+274 FSAVHG
-280 SLPTRPTS
+280 SLPTREEES
-288 MSMTCDGHGTCTTTV
+288 IFTCTSSSCVRVVISPAT
-303 TIGVEIRAVI
+303 EIKAVI
-313 GSITGKNVAG
+313 GSITEKNVAG
-323 GAMSGSSFTETTEA
+323 GAMSGSSFTEITES

-531 IASTGVWTGD
+531 IKETGVWTGD
-541 AESIDSYDD
+541 AVSTDSYDD

-559 AGTWNGDAKASGAS
+559 AGVWNGDARADGAS

-579 TGTWTGDASTEDA
+579 SGTWTGDASTEDT
-592 GSSMTITDAGTWNG
+592 GSSMTITSSGTWNG
-606 SASAAS
+606 SAAAAS
-612 ASVMTIDVSGAW
+612 GSVMTIDVSGAW

-641 SGVWNGSAA
+641 SGVWNGSAT

-663 QWTGDATATGSGS
+663 QWTGDAT
-676 TMGITNTGVW
+676 
-686 SGNASASASDGASLT
+686 
-701 VSNLKEWTGDA
+701 
-712 KATGSGSTME
+712 
-722 VTDAGVWNGSATV
+722 
-735 TDSAVMTVGALQ
+735 
-747 TWNGNATVTDSGSK
+747 
-761 LTVSLPGTWNGNA
+761 
-774 SVSAGTMTLALDGTW
+774 
-789 TGDAAV
+789 V

-913 TTEATGTDD
+913 TTEATGTGD

-930 TLEPGVSVNFEGDN
+930 TPAPGVSVNFEGDN

-955 SGLNIGGGTI
+955 SGLNIGDGTI

-978 TTLTVNGDYTANNAT
+978 TTLTVNGDYTASNAT
-993 LNMTASL
+993 LNMSASL
-1000 SGANSASDL
+1000 SGENSASDL
-1009 LAVTGAATGA
+1009 LTVTGAATGA

-1025 PVMSTGEPKADGVEL
+1025 AFPSTGEPKADGVEL
-1040 VSVAGDSSNA
+1040 VSVTGDSSNA
-1050 TFTMPGTLKS
+1050 TFTMPRTLKS
-1060 GAYIYSLRKAGSG
+1060 GAYFYSLRKAGSG

-1145 SFWVRTAGGHTRN
+1145 SFWIRTAGGHTRN

-1193 GLMAGYAHESAKT
+1193 GLMAGYAHESNKT
-1206 GSSVVNYQSKGKV
+1206 GSDTADYSSKGKV

-1252 NTVTSS
+1252 NTTSVGNYAEEES
-1258 DYDVDETYHSKGFTG
+1258 YHSKGFTG

-1291 SNAARLRL
+1291 SNATRLRL

-1309 ANNVTDS
+1309 ADNVIDS
-1316 TGTVIEGTGAGN
+1316 TGTLVQGTGAGN
-1328 VRTRIGATLFHL
+1328 VRTRLGATLFHQ
-1340 FTNDTRGTAVKPY
+1340 FTNTAKGTAVKPY
-1353 MTLNWIHDTKRFG
+1353 LTLNWVHDTKSFG
-1366 SEFDGVRNTIDGS
+1366 TAMDGVHDTIDGG
-1379 RNVGEVKLGVEGK
+1379 RNFGEVKLGVEG
-1392 LRKNVNLWG
+1392 RITKNLNLWAYT
-1401 SVGYQGGTDGFRNV
+1401 GYQGGDHGYRNV
-1415 EALLGAKI
+1415 EALVGVKA

>member
-1 MPQSKEGKR
+1 
-10 YLRSA
+10 
-15 LALAVAGAF
+15 
-24 AAMHPAWADVP
+24 
-35 ELETNSDGAYI
+35 
-46 NVTAGTGT
+46 
-54 GETQSVTGDAV
+54 
-65 SVTNSGNVHALT
+65 
-77 LTGTGNTI
+77 
-85 LIDGTESVSITANS
+85 
-99 QYAPI
+99 
-104 ANFSGNPWAETP
+104 
-116 SSYSAGGTIDIESA
+116 
-130 GTISLSNTAGGNNQ
+130 
-144 VIDIENGDS
+144 
-153 DTPLKLT
+153 
-160 VNGEKTAAQVVM
+160 M

-211 VDPKSGSTA
+211 VDPKTGSTA

-255 TTVTLTGNSVLTAP
+255 TTVTLTGNSVQTAP
-269 ETTSG
+269 EKTSG
-274 FSAVLG
+274 FSAVHG
-280 SLPTRPTS
+280 SLPTREEES
-288 MSMTCDGHGTCTTTV
+288 IFTCTSSSCVRVVISPAT
-303 TIGVEIRAVI
+303 EIKAVI
-313 GSITGKNVAG
+313 GSITEKNVAG
-323 GAMSGSSFTETTEA
+323 GAMSGSSFTEITES

-531 IASTGVWTGD
+531 IKETGVWTGD
-541 AESIDSYDD
+541 AVSTDSYDD

-559 AGTWNGDAKASGAS
+559 AGVWNGDARADGAS

-579 TGTWTGDASTEDA
+579 SGTWTGDASTEDT
-592 GSSMTITDAGTWNG
+592 GSSMTITSSGTWNG
-606 SASAAS
+606 SAAAAS
-612 ASVMTIDVSGAW
+612 GSVMTIDVSGAW

-641 SGVWNGSAA
+641 SGVWNGGAT

-663 QWTGDATATGSGS
+663 QWTGDAT
-676 TMGITNTGVW
+676 
-686 SGNASASASDGASLT
+686 
-701 VSNLKEWTGDA
+701 
-712 KATGSGSTME
+712 
-722 VTDAGVWNGSATV
+722 
-735 TDSAVMTVGALQ
+735 
-747 TWNGNATVTDSGSK
+747 
-761 LTVSLPGTWNGNA
+761 
-774 SVSAGTMTLALDGTW
+774 
-789 TGDAAV
+789 V

-913 TTEATGTDD
+913 TTEATGTGD

-930 TLEPGVSVNFEGDN
+930 TPAPGVSVNFEGDN

-955 SGLNIGGGTI
+955 SGLNIGDGTI

-978 TTLTVNGDYTANNAT
+978 TTLTVNGDYTASNAT
-993 LNMTASL
+993 LNMSASL
-1000 SGANSASDL
+1000 SGENSASDL
-1009 LAVTGAATGA
+1009 LTVTGAATGA

-1025 PVMSTGEPKADGVEL
+1025 AFPSTGEPKADGVEL
-1040 VSVAGDSSNA
+1040 VSVTGDSSNA
-1050 TFTMPGTLKS
+1050 TFTMPRTLKS

-1145 SFWVRTAGGHTRN
+1145 SFWIRTAGGHTRN

-1193 GLMAGYAHESAKT
+1193 GLMAGYAHESNKT
-1206 GSSVVNYQSKGKV
+1206 GSDTADYSSKGKV

-1252 NTVTSS
+1252 NTTSVGNYAEEES
-1258 DYDVDETYHSKGFTG
+1258 YHSKGFTG

-1291 SNAARLRL
+1291 SNATRLRL

-1309 ANNVTDS
+1309 ADNVIDS
-1316 TGTVIEGTGAGN
+1316 TGTLVQGTGAGN
-1328 VRTRIGATLFHL
+1328 VRTRLGATLFHQ
-1340 FTNDTRGTAVKPY
+1340 FTNTAKGTAVKPY
-1353 MTLNWIHDTKRFG
+1353 LTLNWVHDTKSFG
-1366 SEFDGVRNTIDGS
+1366 TAMDGVHDTIDGG
-1379 RNVGEVKLGVEGK
+1379 RNFGEVKLGVEG
-1392 LRKNVNLWG
+1392 RITKNLNLWAYT
-1401 SVGYQGGTDGFRNV
+1401 GYQGGDHGYRNV
-1415 EALLGAKI
+1415 EALVGVKA

>member
-1 MPQSKEGKR
+1 
-10 YLRSA
+10 
-15 LALAVAGAF
+15 
-24 AAMHPAWADVP
+24 
-35 ELETNSDGAYI
+35 
-46 NVTAGTGT
+46 
-54 GETQSVTGDAV
+54 
-65 SVTNSGNVHALT
+65 
-77 LTGTGNTI
+77 
-85 LIDGTESVSITANS
+85 
-99 QYAPI
+99 
-104 ANFSGNPWAETP
+104 
-116 SSYSAGGTIDIESA
+116 
-130 GTISLSNTAGGNNQ
+130 
-144 VIDIENGDS
+144 
-153 DTPLKLT
+153 
-160 VNGEKTAAQVVM
+160 
-172 TGNVLTQNE
+172 
-181 NTAAEINLTG
+181 
-191 TDSSLTGQVYA
+191 
-202 KDGAAITLN
+202 
-211 VDPKSGSTA
+211 
-220 TVTGSG
+220 
-226 LADGTDSVM
+226 
-235 TVNANNAVLNGG
+235 
-247 YYALDGGT
+247 
-255 TTVTLTGNSVLTAP
+255 
-269 ETTSG
+269 
-274 FSAVLG
+274 
-280 SLPTRPTS
+280 
-288 MSMTCDGHGTCTTTV
+288 
-303 TIGVEIRAVI
+303 
-313 GSITGKNVAG
+313 
-323 GAMSGSSFTETTEA
+323 MSGSSFTEITES

-531 IASTGVWTGD
+531 IKETGVWTGD
-541 AESIDSYDD
+541 AVSTDSYDD

-559 AGTWNGDAKASGAS
+559 AGVWNGDARADGAS

-579 TGTWTGDASTEDA
+579 SGTWTGDASTEDT
-592 GSSMTITDAGTWNG
+592 GSSMTITSSGTWNG
-606 SASAAS
+606 SAAAAS
-612 ASVMTIDVSGAW
+612 GSVMTIDVSGAW

-641 SGVWNGSAA
+641 SGVWNGSAT

-663 QWTGDATATGSGS
+663 QWTGDAT
-676 TMGITNTGVW
+676 
-686 SGNASASASDGASLT
+686 
-701 VSNLKEWTGDA
+701 
-712 KATGSGSTME
+712 
-722 VTDAGVWNGSATV
+722 
-735 TDSAVMTVGALQ
+735 
-747 TWNGNATVTDSGSK
+747 
-761 LTVSLPGTWNGNA
+761 
-774 SVSAGTMTLALDGTW
+774 
-789 TGDAAV
+789 V

-913 TTEATGTDD
+913 TTEATGTGD

-930 TLEPGVSVNFEGDN
+930 TPAPGVSVNFEGDN

-955 SGLNIGGGTI
+955 SGLNIGDGTI

-978 TTLTVNGDYTANNAT
+978 TTLTVNGDYTASNAT
-993 LNMTASL
+993 LNMSASL
-1000 SGANSASDL
+1000 SGENSASDL
-1009 LAVTGAATGA
+1009 LTVTGAATGA

-1025 PVMSTGEPKADGVEL
+1025 AFPSTGEPKADGVEL
-1040 VSVAGDSSNA
+1040 VSVTGDSSNA
-1050 TFTMPGTLKS
+1050 TFTMPRTLKS

-1145 SFWVRTAGGHTRN
+1145 SFWIRTAGGHTRN

-1193 GLMAGYAHESAKT
+1193 GLMAGYAHESNKT
-1206 GSSVVNYQSKGKV
+1206 GSDTADYSSKGKV

-1252 NTVTSS
+1252 NTTSVGNYAEEES
-1258 DYDVDETYHSKGFTG
+1258 YHSKGFTG

-1291 SNAARLRL
+1291 SNATRLRL

-1309 ANNVTDS
+1309 ADNVIDS
-1316 TGTVIEGTGAGN
+1316 TGTLVQGTGAGN
-1328 VRTRIGATLFHL
+1328 VRTRLGATLFHQ
-1340 FTNDTRGTAVKPY
+1340 FTNTAKGTAVKPY
-1353 MTLNWIHDTKRFG
+1353 LTLNWVHDTKSFG
-1366 SEFDGVRNTIDGS
+1366 TAMDGVHDTIDGG
-1379 RNVGEVKLGVEGK
+1379 RNFGEVKLGVEG
-1392 LRKNVNLWG
+1392 RITKNLNLWAYT
-1401 SVGYQGGTDGFRNV
+1401 GYQGGDHGYRNV
-1415 EALLGAKI
+1415 EALVGVKA

>member
-1 MPQSKEGKR
+1 
-10 YLRSA
+10 
-15 LALAVAGAF
+15 
-24 AAMHPAWADVP
+24 
-35 ELETNSDGAYI
+35 
-46 NVTAGTGT
+46 
-54 GETQSVTGDAV
+54 
-65 SVTNSGNVHALT
+65 
-77 LTGTGNTI
+77 
-85 LIDGTESVSITANS
+85 
-99 QYAPI
+99 
-104 ANFSGNPWAETP
+104 
-116 SSYSAGGTIDIESA
+116 
-130 GTISLSNTAGGNNQ
+130 
-144 VIDIENGDS
+144 
-153 DTPLKLT
+153 
-160 VNGEKTAAQVVM
+160 
-172 TGNVLTQNE
+172 
-181 NTAAEINLTG
+181 
-191 TDSSLTGQVYA
+191 
-202 KDGAAITLN
+202 
-211 VDPKSGSTA
+211 
-220 TVTGSG
+220 
-226 LADGTDSVM
+226 M

-247 YYALDGGT
+247 YYALSGGK
-255 TTVTLTGNSVLTAP
+255 TTVTLTGDTVLTAP

-280 SLPTRPTS
+280 SLPTRPATV
-288 MSMTCDGHGTCTTTV
+288 TRTCTGNSCSYTV
-303 TIGVEIRAVI
+303 TIGVSIRGVI
-313 GSITGKNVAG
+313 GFITGKNMAG
-323 GAMSGSSFTETTEA
+323 GAISGASYTATTEA
-337 GTQVTGDFVAEDES
+337 GTVVNGNLVAEDNSEMTLTIGGALNGYADAWYGSTADITVTGDW
-351 TMKLSIGG
+351 IG
-359 TLDGD
+359 D
-364 VLSKGNSE
+364 
-372 TTLTVSGTQT
+372 
-382 GGVDVENGSSL
+382 
-393 TVTVDG
+393 
-399 TLNGDAEANQNS
+399 
-411 SNPSHSDLTLTING
+411 
-425 SMNGMVEAWDYST
+425 
-438 GDVTV
+438 
-443 SGSWVGESTAYYTGE
+443 STAYYTGT
-458 NSVSIIGSGSW
+458 NTIDLTGTW
-469 TGDGWAYCG
+469 TGDADAYLG
-478 GTFGVSVADGAKWSG
+478 GTLTAAIEEGAVWTSDAVSEGDESDGYG
-493 DAYSTDVENG
+493 L
-503 VYAHLTADIAGTW
+503 LTADIFGTW
-516 EGDAKSD
+516 NGNAESN

-531 IASTGVWTGD
+531 IASTGV
-541 AESIDSYDD
+541 
-550 KASEVHVDN
+550 
-559 AGTWNGDAKASGAS
+559 WNGDAKASGAS

-606 SASAAS
+606 NAAAAS
-612 ASVMTIDVSGAW
+612 GSVMTIDVSGAW

-629 ASDSGTTLTITD
+629 ASDTGTTLTITD
-641 SGVWNGSAA
+641 SGVWNGSAT

-663 QWTGDATATGSGS
+663 QWTGDATAAGSGS

-686 SGNASASASDGASLT
+686 SGNAAAEDGAALT

-722 VTDAGVWNGSATV
+722 VTDAGVWNGNATV
-735 TDSAVMTVGALQ
+735 ADSAVMTVGALQ

-774 SVSAGTMTLALDGTW
+774 SVSAGAMTLALDGTW
-789 TGDAAV
+789 TGDASV

-884 STSSTHGV
+884 STQSTHGV

-930 TLEPGVSVNFEGDN
+930 TPAPGVSVNFEGDN
-944 VSWNLTGDSEL
+944 VSWNITGDSEL
-955 SGLNIGGGTI
+955 SGLNIGDGTI
-965 SFPTPASGESFTG
+965 SFPTPAAGESFTG

-1060 GAYIYSLRKAGSG
+1060 GAYIYSLKKAGSG

-1100 VIRPEIASYA
+1100 VIRSEIASYA

-1178 DLISWPTSGTHRMHV
+1178 DLISWPTSGTHRMHL
-1193 GLMAGYAHESAKT
+1193 GLMAGYAHESNKT
-1206 GSSVVNYQSKGKV
+1206 GSDTADYSAKGKV
-1219 SGFSGGLYATW
+1219 SGFSAGLYATW

-1252 NTVTSS
+1252 NTTSVGNYS
-1258 DYDVDETYHSKGFTG
+1258 EEESYHSKGFTG

-1286 QNGAV
+1286 QNGQV
-1291 SNAARLRL
+1291 SNATRLRL

-1309 ANNVTDS
+1309 SDNVIDS
-1316 TGTVIEGTGAGN
+1316 TGTLVQGTGAGN
-1328 VRTRIGATLFHL
+1328 VRTRLGATLFHQ
-1340 FTNDTRGTAVKPY
+1340 FTNTAKGTAVKSY
-1353 MTLNWIHDTKRFG
+1353 LTVNWIHDTKSFG
-1366 SEFDGVRNTIDGS
+1366 TAMDGVHDTIDGG
-1379 RNVGEVKLGVEGK
+1379 RNFGEVKLGVEGK
-1392 LRKNVNLWG
+1392 VLKNVNLWG

>member
-1 MPQSKEGKR
+1 
-10 YLRSA
+10 
-15 LALAVAGAF
+15 
-24 AAMHPAWADVP
+24 
-35 ELETNSDGAYI
+35 
-46 NVTAGTGT
+46 
-54 GETQSVTGDAV
+54 
-65 SVTNSGNVHALT
+65 
-77 LTGTGNTI
+77 
-85 LIDGTESVSITANS
+85 
-99 QYAPI
+99 
-104 ANFSGNPWAETP
+104 
-116 SSYSAGGTIDIESA
+116 
-130 GTISLSNTAGGNNQ
+130 
-144 VIDIENGDS
+144 
-153 DTPLKLT
+153 
-160 VNGEKTAAQVVM
+160 M

-211 VDPKSGSTA
+211 VDPKTGSTA

-255 TTVTLTGNSVLTAP
+255 TTVTLTGNSVQTAP
-269 ETTSG
+269 EKTSG
-274 FSAVLG
+274 FSAVHG
-280 SLPTRPTS
+280 SLPTREEES
-288 MSMTCDGHGTCTTTV
+288 IFTCTSSSCVRVVISPAT
-303 TIGVEIRAVI
+303 EIKAVI
-313 GSITGKNVAG
+313 GSITEKNVAG
-323 GAMSGSSFTETTEA
+323 GAMSGSSFTEITES

-382 GGVDVENGSSL
+382 GDVDVENGSSL

-531 IASTGVWTGD
+531 IKETGVWTGD
-541 AESIDSYDD
+541 AVSTDSYDD

-559 AGTWNGDAKASGAS
+559 AGVWNGDARADGAS

-579 TGTWTGDASTEDA
+579 SGTWTGDASTEDT
-592 GSSMTITDAGTWNG
+592 GSSMTITSSGTWNG
-606 SASAAS
+606 SAAAAS
-612 ASVMTIDVSGAW
+612 GSVMTIDVSGAW

-641 SGVWNGSAA
+641 SGVWNGSAT

-663 QWTGDATATGSGS
+663 QWTGDAT
-676 TMGITNTGVW
+676 
-686 SGNASASASDGASLT
+686 
-701 VSNLKEWTGDA
+701 
-712 KATGSGSTME
+712 
-722 VTDAGVWNGSATV
+722 
-735 TDSAVMTVGALQ
+735 
-747 TWNGNATVTDSGSK
+747 
-761 LTVSLPGTWNGNA
+761 
-774 SVSAGTMTLALDGTW
+774 
-789 TGDAAV
+789 V

-913 TTEATGTDD
+913 TTEATGTGD

-930 TLEPGVSVNFEGDN
+930 TPAPGVSVNFEGDN

-955 SGLNIGGGTI
+955 SGLNIGDGTI

-978 TTLTVNGDYTANNAT
+978 TTLTVNGDYTASNAT
-993 LNMTASL
+993 LNMSASL
-1000 SGANSASDL
+1000 SGENSASDL
-1009 LAVTGAATGA
+1009 LTVTGAATGA

-1025 PVMSTGEPKADGVEL
+1025 AFPSTGEPKADGVEL
-1040 VSVAGDSSNA
+1040 VSVTGDSSNA
-1050 TFTMPGTLKS
+1050 TFTMPRTLKS

-1145 SFWVRTAGGHTRN
+1145 SFWIRTAGGHTRN

-1193 GLMAGYAHESAKT
+1193 GLMAGYAHESNKT
-1206 GSSVVNYQSKGKV
+1206 GSDTADYSSKGKV

-1252 NTVTSS
+1252 NTTSVGNYAEEES
-1258 DYDVDETYHSKGFTG
+1258 YHSKGFTG

-1291 SNAARLRL
+1291 SNATRLRL

-1309 ANNVTDS
+1309 ADNVIDS
-1316 TGTVIEGTGAGN
+1316 TGTLVQGTGAGN
-1328 VRTRIGATLFHL
+1328 VRTRLGATLFHQ
-1340 FTNDTRGTAVKPY
+1340 FTNTAKGTAVKPY
-1353 MTLNWIHDTKRFG
+1353 LTLNWVHDTKSFG
-1366 SEFDGVRNTIDGS
+1366 TAMDGVHDTIDGG
-1379 RNVGEVKLGVEGK
+1379 RNFGEVKLGVEG
-1392 LRKNVNLWG
+1392 RITKNLNLWAYT
-1401 SVGYQGGTDGFRNV
+1401 GYQGGDHGYRNV
-1415 EALLGAKI
+1415 EALVGVKA